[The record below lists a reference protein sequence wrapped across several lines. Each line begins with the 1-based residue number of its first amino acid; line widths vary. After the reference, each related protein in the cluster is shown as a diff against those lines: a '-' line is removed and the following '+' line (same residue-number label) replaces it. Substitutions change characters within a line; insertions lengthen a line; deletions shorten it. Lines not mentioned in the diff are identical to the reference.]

1 MKTPLIRDGILL
13 RSILVTILAF
23 CLVGVVTLAYTMHS
37 ARTQA
42 EAQSQERIEQL
53 LDTVQSTLRVAGFVK
68 DRELA
73 REVAQGLLSNPV
85 VLRVTISESGNLLAD
100 LERRGGASS
109 GKAQQGILVRA
120 IHSPFIDGE
129 IIGEIRLTPDPEV
142 IERHIRAEVISRTW
156 QLLWQLTLIA
166 GVMVV
171 TLLAFVIHPIS
182 AISHELHRMKPTAGD
197 RLRIPAG
204 HRKTEIGRL
213 VTDVNA
219 LADDLVRSLDEEHA
233 LRLQQELD
241 EQKYHAIFD
250 NAESGIFLVQ
260 RNGRVAS
267 WNPALAR
274 LLGIADAREF
284 SGQLDLLDLP
294 WSDPAAIATLI
305 ERVFVTGEA
314 AERDLMLQRP
324 DRSHFWLNIV
334 LSPVGDD
341 LLQGVAH
348 DVSAFKEAEA
358 DARRQAMTDPLTG
371 LANRASLEH
380 LLGTRIRQHHL
391 QASPGF
397 TLLHVDLDKFRHITE
412 GIGVPA
418 GDEILRTVATRLG
431 TQIKDRDTLAR
442 LSGDIFIVILQ
453 NLSDDETID
462 KIIDRLMLSLRQPY
476 LFEGSPIQLT
486 ASIGITL
493 FPHDASDAPSL
504 LRNAELACD
513 KAKNAGGNQSAFFA
527 PNLAEAAEQRRHL
540 ENDLRLAAPN
550 GQFELY
556 CQPIADLASRRITGA
571 EGLIRWRHPE
581 RGLVPPDHFIP
592 VAEQTGLINEIGLWV
607 IETACRQLA
616 EWQAAG
622 IACYLSVNVSG
633 RQIPDGLPPAAIADA
648 MQRHGIDP
656 GRLVLEITEGVLL
669 NNIAEAQ
676 AWLQAIKQLGLRIY
690 LDDFG
695 TGYSS
700 LSYLKRFPLDT
711 LKIDRS
717 FVQDMQPG
725 NSECSLVE
733 AIIAMARS
741 LGLKVVAEGVETT
754 EQLGMLARMGCH
766 HAQGYHLARP
776 LPPAEFAEA
785 LREIDCRL
793 AQAGPTP

>member
-1 MKTPLIRDGILL
+1 MKPALIRDGILL

-23 CLVGVVTLAYTMHS
+23 CLVGVGTVAYTMQA

-42 EAQSQERIEQL
+42 EAQSRERIEQL
-53 LDTVQSTLRVAGFVK
+53 LDTVQSTLRVACFVK

-73 REVAQGLLSNPV
+73 REVAQGLLSNSV
-85 VLRVTISESGNLLAD
+85 VLRVTIRESGNLLAD
-100 LERRGGASS
+100 LERRGNAPVGDQAT
-109 GKAQQGILVRA
+109 GRLVRD

-129 IIGEIRLTPDPEV
+129 VIGAIQLTPDPEV
-142 IERHIRAEVISRTW
+142 IERHIRAELVARSW
-156 QLLWQLTLIA
+156 QLVWQLALIA

-182 AISHELHRMKPTAGD
+182 AISRELHLMDPTAGE
-197 RLRIPAG
+197 RLKIPTG
-204 HRKTEIGRL
+204 HARTEIGRL

-219 LADDLVRSLDEEHA
+219 LAGRLVLALDEEHA
-233 LRLQQELD
+233 LRLQRELD

-250 NAESGIFLVQ
+250 NAESGIFIVE
-260 RNGRVAS
+260 RNGHVVS

-274 LLGIADAREF
+274 LLEIAQASDFAGE
-284 SGQLDLLDLP
+284 LALADLP
-294 WSDPAAIATLI
+294 WADPSAIAVLI
-305 ERVFVTGEA
+305 EQVFSSGET
-314 AERDLMLQRP
+314 AERDLMLQRH
-324 DRSHFWLNIV
+324 DHSHFWLNIV
-334 LSPVGDD
+334 LSPVGGG

-348 DVSAFKEAEA
+348 DVSALKEAEA

-380 LLGTRIRQHHL
+380 LLGTRIRHSLQH
-391 QASPGF
+391 ATPGF
-397 TLLHVDLDKFRHITE
+397 TLLHIDLDKFRQVTE

-418 GDEILRTVATRLG
+418 GDEILRVVARRLG
-431 TQIKDRDTLAR
+431 ALVKGNDTLAR
-442 LSGDIFIVILQ
+442 LSADIFAVILQ

-462 KIIDRLMLSLRQPY
+462 KIIDRLMVSLRQPY
-476 LFEGSPIQLT
+476 LFDGSPIQLT

-493 FPHDASDAPSL
+493 FPNDAADAPSL

-540 ENDLRLAAPN
+540 ESDLRLAVRNA
-550 GQFELY
+550 QFELY
-556 CQPIADLASRRITGA
+556 CQPIADLASRRVSGA

-581 RGLVPPDHFIP
+581 RGLVPPDRFIP
-592 VAEQTGLINEIGLWV
+592 IAEQTGLINEIGLWV
-607 IETACRQLA
+607 IDTACRQLA
-616 EWQAAG
+616 QWQDAG
-622 IACYLSVNVSG
+622 ITCYLSVNVSG
-633 RQIPDGLPPAAIADA
+633 RQIPNGLPPSAIADA
-648 MQRHGIDP
+648 MRRHGVAP
-656 GRLVLEITEGVLL
+656 ERLALEITEGVLL

-676 AWLQAIKQLGLRIY
+676 AWLQVIKQLGLRVY

-717 FVQDMQPG
+717 FIQDMQAG
-725 NSECSLVE
+725 NSEHSLVE

-741 LGLKVVAEGVETT
+741 LGLTVVAEGVENA
-754 EQLGMLARMGCH
+754 EQLQMLSQMGCH
-766 HAQGYHLARP
+766 YAQGYHLARP
-776 LPPAEFAEA
+776 LPPADFTHAA
-785 LREIDCRL
+785 KEIDRRL
-793 AQAGPTP
+793 AQADGQ

>member
-1 MKTPLIRDGILL
+1 MKTALIRDGILL

-23 CLVGVVTLAYTMHS
+23 CLVGIATVAYTVQS
-37 ARTQA
+37 ARAQA
-42 EAQSQERIEQL
+42 EAQSRERIEQL
-53 LDTVQSTLRVAGFVK
+53 LDTVQSTLRVASYVK

-73 REVAQGLLSNPV
+73 REVAQGLLSNNV

-100 LERRGGASS
+100 LERRGNLPADEMAAGS
-109 GKAQQGILVRA
+109 LVRD

-129 IIGEIRLTPDPEV
+129 VIGEIQLTPDPEV
-142 IERHIRAEVISRTW
+142 IERHIRAEIIARSW
-156 QLLWQLTLIA
+156 QLVWQLALIA

-182 AISHELHRMKPTAGD
+182 AISRELHLMDPTAGE
-197 RLRIPAG
+197 RLKIPAG
-204 HRKTEIGRL
+204 HTKTEIGRL

-219 LADDLVRSLDEEHA
+219 LAGHLVRALDEEHA
-233 LRLQQELD
+233 LRMQQALD

-250 NAESGIFLVQ
+250 NAESGIFLVG

-274 LLGIADAREF
+274 LLGIARTNEF
-284 SGQLDLLDLP
+284 TGQLILLDLP
-294 WSDPAAIATLI
+294 WSEPAAIAMLI

-314 AERDLMLQRP
+314 AELDLMLQRP
-324 DRSHFWLNIV
+324 DCSHFWLNIV
-334 LSPVGDD
+334 LSPVGGD

-348 DVSAFKEAEA
+348 DVSALKEAEA

-371 LANRASLEH
+371 LANRASLEQ
-380 LLGTRIRQHHL
+380 LLGTRIRQHHQ

-397 TLLHVDLDKFRHITE
+397 TLLHVDLDKFRQITE

-418 GDEILRTVATRLG
+418 GDEILRVVAARLG
-431 TQIKDRDTLAR
+431 AQVKGNDTLAR
-442 LSGDIFIVILQ
+442 LSGDIFVVILQ
-453 NLSDDETID
+453 NLSDDETIE
-462 KIIDRLMLSLRQPY
+462 KVIDRLMLSLRQPY
-476 LFEGSPIQLT
+476 LVDGSPIQLT

-493 FPHDASDAPSL
+493 FPHDATDAPSL

-513 KAKNAGGNQSAFFA
+513 KAKNTGGNQSAFFA
-527 PNLAEAAEQRRHL
+527 PNLAEAAEHRRHL
-540 ENDLRLAAPN
+540 ESDLRLAVHHA
-550 GQFELY
+550 QFELHY
-556 CQPIADLASRRITGA
+556 QPIADLATRCVAGA

-581 RGLVPPDHFIP
+581 RGLVPPDRFIP
-592 VAEQTGLINEIGLWV
+592 IAEQTGLINEIGLWV
-607 IETACRQLA
+607 IDTACRQLA
-616 EWQAAG
+616 EWQHAG
-622 IACYLSVNVSG
+622 IPCYLSVNVSG
-633 RQIPDGLPPAAIADA
+633 RQIPDGLPPSAIADA
-648 MQRHGIDP
+648 MQRHGVAP
-656 GRLVLEITEGVLL
+656 ERLVLEITEGILL

-676 AWLQAIKQLGLRIY
+676 AWLQAIKQLGLRVY

-717 FVQDMQPG
+717 FVQDMLPG
-725 NSECSLVE
+725 NSEHSLVE

-741 LGLKVVAEGVETT
+741 LGLKVVAEGVENAA
-754 EQLGMLARMGCH
+754 QLQMLGLMGCQY
-766 HAQGYHLARP
+766 AQGYHLARP
-776 LPPAEFAEA
+776 LPPADFAEA
-785 LREIDCRL
+785 IREIDRRL
-793 AQAGPTP
+793 AQADGP